1 MDYDDSEYILYT
13 LIIDFICQICSCRA
27 KASLASAVTI
37 SDYETEK
44 KNENDWL
51 LAKIRIHKS
60 SN

>member
-1 MDYDDSEYILYT
+1 MYVT
-13 LIIDFICQICSCRA
+13 RA
-27 KASLASAVTI
+27 KAFHASAVTI

-51 LAKIRIHKS
+51 LAKIRIHKL